1 MTDLPFVSALVQAD
15 LPVWEQCL
23 QAEFLQKMENGTL
36 SEDCFK
42 SYLVEDSLYLREY
55 AKIFAWGMTK
65 ATTMAAMRTYYSLLS
80 FVQENEDLTRLRY
93 LEQYGLRE
101 ADIQS
106 LPLRPESRAYLDC
119 MIDAARTGEGEAE
132 CLMACLPCMLSYGW
146 LFQKLLQRSP
156 AVKDTYYGA
165 LVLDYAGF
173 SEGVQFPGGTAEK
186 QTLTLGSG
194 MFIPG
199 FEEQLVGANIGDD
212 VTVTV
217 TFPTEYHAP
226 ELAGK
231 NAEFRCHVHEIR
243 THDSYQLDD
252 TFAKEIGQCENME
265 QMRENMGKA
274 LQDYYNQRA
283 EQELRWQL
291 MHQAAA
297 TVEEQPID
305 EELDRM
311 VEAQMETLTAQLAQK
326 GLTLEAYC
334 QFTGSDEK
342 KLREDM
348 RPDALEAFR
357 TQKAVEKI
365 AQLENLTV
373 TDEEMDAAIQRIC
386 ADNHMSAEDLKPY
399 FDNGFLTVVRQ
410 QMLRDKATEV
420 VRRSARI
427 TQ

>member
-1 MTDLPFVSALVQAD
+1 MSFTYLNLQGKLEHVTATAEDIERQLQRL
-15 LPVWEQCL
+15 L
-23 QAEFLQKMENGTL
+23 QANPRIVPVVG
-36 SEDCFK
+36 
-42 SYLVEDSLYLREY
+42 R
-55 AKIFAWGMTK
+55 
-65 ATTMAAMRTYYSLLS
+65 AA
-80 FVQENEDLTRLRY
+80 
-93 LEQYGLRE
+93 
-101 ADIQS
+101 
-106 LPLRPESRAYLDC
+106 
-119 MIDAARTGEGEAE
+119 AAGDE
-132 CLMACLPCMLSYGW
+132 
-146 LFQKLLQRSP
+146 
-156 AVKDTYYGA
+156 

-199 FEEQLVGANIGDD
+199 FEEQLIGANAGDD

-231 NAEFRCHVHEIR
+231 AAEFRCHVHEIR
-243 THDSYQLDD
+243 SHSSYELDD
-252 TFAKEIGQCENME
+252 TFAKEIGQCETME

-274 LQDYYNQRA
+274 LQEYYDQRA
-283 EQELRWQL
+283 EQELCWQL

-297 TVEEQPID
+297 TVEERPSD

-311 VEAQMETLTAQLAQK
+311 VEAQLETLKAQLAQK

-420 VRRSARI
+420 VRRSAQI

>member
-1 MTDLPFVSALVQAD
+1 MSFTYLNLQGKLEHVDVTAEDIDRQLQRL
-15 LPVWEQCL
+15 L
-23 QAEFLQKMENGTL
+23 QANPRIIPVTG
-36 SEDCFK
+36 
-42 SYLVEDSLYLREY
+42 R
-55 AKIFAWGMTK
+55 
-65 ATTMAAMRTYYSLLS
+65 AAALGD
-80 FVQENEDLTRLRY
+80 E
-93 LEQYGLRE
+93 
-101 ADIQS
+101 
-106 LPLRPESRAYLDC
+106 
-119 MIDAARTGEGEAE
+119 
-132 CLMACLPCMLSYGW
+132 
-146 LFQKLLQRSP
+146 
-156 AVKDTYYGA
+156 

-173 SEGVQFPGGTAEK
+173 SEGVQFPGGTAQM

-297 TVEEQPID
+297 TVEEQPTD

-373 TDEEMDAAIQRIC
+373 TDEEMDAAIERIC

-420 VRRSARI
+420 VRRSAHI

>member
-1 MTDLPFVSALVQAD
+1 MSFTYLNLQGKLEHVDVTAEDIDRQLQRL
-15 LPVWEQCL
+15 L
-23 QAEFLQKMENGTL
+23 QANPRIIPVTG
-36 SEDCFK
+36 
-42 SYLVEDSLYLREY
+42 R
-55 AKIFAWGMTK
+55 
-65 ATTMAAMRTYYSLLS
+65 AA
-80 FVQENEDLTRLRY
+80 
-93 LEQYGLRE
+93 
-101 ADIQS
+101 
-106 LPLRPESRAYLDC
+106 
-119 MIDAARTGEGEAE
+119 AAGDE
-132 CLMACLPCMLSYGW
+132 
-146 LFQKLLQRSP
+146 
-156 AVKDTYYGA
+156 

-231 NAEFRCHVHEIR
+231 PAEFRCHIHEIR
-243 THDSYQLDD
+243 THSSYELDD
-252 TFAKEIGQCENME
+252 TFAREIGQCDTME

-274 LQDYYNQRA
+274 LQDYYNERA

-297 TVEEQPID
+297 TVEEQPSD

-311 VEAQMETLTAQLAQK
+311 VEAQMETLVAQLAQK

-348 RPDALEAFR
+348 RPDALEAFH

-365 AQLENLTV
+365 AELEDLTV
-373 TDEEMDAAIQRIC
+373 TDEEMNAAIERIC

-420 VRRSARI
+420 VRRSAQI

>member
-1 MTDLPFVSALVQAD
+1 MSFTYLNLQGKLEHVTATAEDIDRQLQRL
-15 LPVWEQCL
+15 L
-23 QAEFLQKMENGTL
+23 QANP
-36 SEDCFK
+36 
-42 SYLVEDSLYLREY
+42 R
-55 AKIFAWGMTK
+55 IIP
-65 ATTMAAMRTYYSLLS
+65 ATGRAAALGD
-80 FVQENEDLTRLRY
+80 E
-93 LEQYGLRE
+93 
-101 ADIQS
+101 
-106 LPLRPESRAYLDC
+106 
-119 MIDAARTGEGEAE
+119 
-132 CLMACLPCMLSYGW
+132 
-146 LFQKLLQRSP
+146 
-156 AVKDTYYGA
+156 

-173 SEGVQFPGGTAEK
+173 SEGVQFPGGTAQM

-199 FEEQLVGANIGDD
+199 FEEQLVGTNIGDD

-297 TVEEQPID
+297 TVEEQPTD

-420 VRRSARI
+420 VRRSAQI

>member
-1 MTDLPFVSALVQAD
+1 MSFTYLNLQGKLEHVTATAEDIDRQLQRL
-15 LPVWEQCL
+15 L
-23 QAEFLQKMENGTL
+23 QANPRIIPVTG
-36 SEDCFK
+36 
-42 SYLVEDSLYLREY
+42 R
-55 AKIFAWGMTK
+55 
-65 ATTMAAMRTYYSLLS
+65 AA
-80 FVQENEDLTRLRY
+80 
-93 LEQYGLRE
+93 
-101 ADIQS
+101 
-106 LPLRPESRAYLDC
+106 
-119 MIDAARTGEGEAE
+119 AAGDE
-132 CLMACLPCMLSYGW
+132 
-146 LFQKLLQRSP
+146 
-156 AVKDTYYGA
+156 

-173 SEGVQFPGGTAEK
+173 SEGVQFPGGTAQM

-231 NAEFRCHVHEIR
+231 NAEFRCHIHEIR

-274 LQDYYNQRA
+274 LQDYYNERA

-297 TVEEQPID
+297 TVEEQPTD

-326 GLTLEAYC
+326 GLMLEAYC

-373 TDEEMDAAIQRIC
+373 TDEEMDAAIERIC

-420 VRRSARI
+420 VRRSAQI
-427 TQ
+427 TE

>member
-1 MTDLPFVSALVQAD
+1 MSFTYLNLQGKLEHVDVTAEDIDRQLQRL
-15 LPVWEQCL
+15 L
-23 QAEFLQKMENGTL
+23 QANPRIIPVTG
-36 SEDCFK
+36 
-42 SYLVEDSLYLREY
+42 R
-55 AKIFAWGMTK
+55 
-65 ATTMAAMRTYYSLLS
+65 AAALGD
-80 FVQENEDLTRLRY
+80 E
-93 LEQYGLRE
+93 
-101 ADIQS
+101 
-106 LPLRPESRAYLDC
+106 
-119 MIDAARTGEGEAE
+119 
-132 CLMACLPCMLSYGW
+132 
-146 LFQKLLQRSP
+146 
-156 AVKDTYYGA
+156 

-274 LQDYYNQRA
+274 LQDYYNERA

-297 TVEEQPID
+297 TVEEQPTD

-373 TDEEMDAAIQRIC
+373 TDEEMDAAIERIC

-420 VRRSARI
+420 VRRSAQI

>member
-1 MTDLPFVSALVQAD
+1 MSFTYLNLQGKLEHVDVTAEDIDRQLQRL
-15 LPVWEQCL
+15 L
-23 QAEFLQKMENGTL
+23 QANPRIIPVTG
-36 SEDCFK
+36 
-42 SYLVEDSLYLREY
+42 R
-55 AKIFAWGMTK
+55 
-65 ATTMAAMRTYYSLLS
+65 AAALGD
-80 FVQENEDLTRLRY
+80 E
-93 LEQYGLRE
+93 
-101 ADIQS
+101 
-106 LPLRPESRAYLDC
+106 
-119 MIDAARTGEGEAE
+119 
-132 CLMACLPCMLSYGW
+132 
-146 LFQKLLQRSP
+146 
-156 AVKDTYYGA
+156 

-194 MFIPG
+194 MFISG
-199 FEEQLVGANIGDD
+199 FEEQLVGTNIGDD

-231 NAEFRCHVHEIR
+231 PAEFRCHVHEIR
-243 THDSYQLDD
+243 THSSYELDD
-252 TFAKEIGQCENME
+252 TFAKEIGQCDTME

-274 LQDYYNQRA
+274 LQDYYNERA

-297 TVEEQPID
+297 TVEEQPSD

-311 VEAQMETLTAQLAQK
+311 VEAQMETLVAQLAQK

-373 TDEEMDAAIQRIC
+373 TDEEMNAAIERIC

-420 VRRSARI
+420 VRRSAQI

>member
-1 MTDLPFVSALVQAD
+1 MSFTYLNLQSKLEHVDVTAEDIDRQLQRL
-15 LPVWEQCL
+15 L
-23 QAEFLQKMENGTL
+23 QANPRIIPVTG
-36 SEDCFK
+36 
-42 SYLVEDSLYLREY
+42 R
-55 AKIFAWGMTK
+55 
-65 ATTMAAMRTYYSLLS
+65 AAALGD
-80 FVQENEDLTRLRY
+80 E
-93 LEQYGLRE
+93 
-101 ADIQS
+101 
-106 LPLRPESRAYLDC
+106 
-119 MIDAARTGEGEAE
+119 
-132 CLMACLPCMLSYGW
+132 
-146 LFQKLLQRSP
+146 
-156 AVKDTYYGA
+156 

-199 FEEQLVGANIGDD
+199 FEEQLVGTNIGDD

-217 TFPTEYHAP
+217 TFPTEYHAL

-231 NAEFRCHVHEIR
+231 PAEFRCHVHEIR
-243 THDSYQLDD
+243 THSSYELDD
-252 TFAKEIGQCENME
+252 TFAKEIGQCDTME

-274 LQDYYNQRA
+274 LQDYYNERA

-291 MHQAAA
+291 MHQVAA
-297 TVEEQPID
+297 TVEEQPSD

-373 TDEEMDAAIQRIC
+373 TDEEMNAAIERIC

-420 VRRSARI
+420 VRRSAQI

>member
-1 MTDLPFVSALVQAD
+1 MSFTYLNLQGKLEHVTATAEDIDRQLQRL
-15 LPVWEQCL
+15 L
-23 QAEFLQKMENGTL
+23 QANPRIIPVTGRT
-36 SEDCFK
+36 
-42 SYLVEDSLYLREY
+42 
-55 AKIFAWGMTK
+55 
-65 ATTMAAMRTYYSLLS
+65 AALGD
-80 FVQENEDLTRLRY
+80 E
-93 LEQYGLRE
+93 
-101 ADIQS
+101 
-106 LPLRPESRAYLDC
+106 
-119 MIDAARTGEGEAE
+119 
-132 CLMACLPCMLSYGW
+132 
-146 LFQKLLQRSP
+146 
-156 AVKDTYYGA
+156 

-173 SEGVQFPGGTAEK
+173 SEGVQFPGGTAQM

-243 THDSYQLDD
+243 THDSYQMDD

-297 TVEEQPID
+297 TVEEQPTD

-420 VRRSARI
+420 VRRSAQI

>member
-1 MTDLPFVSALVQAD
+1 MSFTYLNLQGKLEHVDVTAEDIDRQLQRL
-15 LPVWEQCL
+15 L
-23 QAEFLQKMENGTL
+23 QANPRIIPVTG
-36 SEDCFK
+36 
-42 SYLVEDSLYLREY
+42 R
-55 AKIFAWGMTK
+55 
-65 ATTMAAMRTYYSLLS
+65 AAALGD
-80 FVQENEDLTRLRY
+80 E
-93 LEQYGLRE
+93 
-101 ADIQS
+101 
-106 LPLRPESRAYLDC
+106 
-119 MIDAARTGEGEAE
+119 
-132 CLMACLPCMLSYGW
+132 
-146 LFQKLLQRSP
+146 
-156 AVKDTYYGA
+156 

-186 QTLTLGSG
+186 QALTLGSG

-199 FEEQLVGANIGDD
+199 FGEQLVGTNIGDD

-231 NAEFRCHVHEIR
+231 PAEFRCHVHEIR
-243 THDSYQLDD
+243 THSSYELDD
-252 TFAKEIGQCENME
+252 TFAKEIGQCDTME

-274 LQDYYNQRA
+274 LQDYYNERA

-297 TVEEQPID
+297 TVEEQPSD

-365 AQLENLTV
+365 AQLEDLTV
-373 TDEEMDAAIQRIC
+373 TDEEMNAAIERIC

-420 VRRSARI
+420 VRRSAQI

>member
-1 MTDLPFVSALVQAD
+1 MSFTYLNLQGKLEHVTATAEDIDRQMQRL
-15 LPVWEQCL
+15 L
-23 QAEFLQKMENGTL
+23 QANPRIIPVTG
-36 SEDCFK
+36 
-42 SYLVEDSLYLREY
+42 R
-55 AKIFAWGMTK
+55 
-65 ATTMAAMRTYYSLLS
+65 AAALGD
-80 FVQENEDLTRLRY
+80 E
-93 LEQYGLRE
+93 
-101 ADIQS
+101 
-106 LPLRPESRAYLDC
+106 
-119 MIDAARTGEGEAE
+119 
-132 CLMACLPCMLSYGW
+132 
-146 LFQKLLQRSP
+146 
-156 AVKDTYYGA
+156 

-173 SEGVQFPGGTAEK
+173 SEGVQFPGGTAQM

-265 QMRENMGKA
+265 QMREKMGKA

-297 TVEEQPID
+297 TVEEQPTD

-420 VRRSARI
+420 VRRSAQI

>member
-1 MTDLPFVSALVQAD
+1 MSFTYLNLQGKLEHVTATAEDIERQLQRL
-15 LPVWEQCL
+15 L
-23 QAEFLQKMENGTL
+23 QANPRIVPVVG
-36 SEDCFK
+36 
-42 SYLVEDSLYLREY
+42 R
-55 AKIFAWGMTK
+55 
-65 ATTMAAMRTYYSLLS
+65 AA
-80 FVQENEDLTRLRY
+80 
-93 LEQYGLRE
+93 
-101 ADIQS
+101 
-106 LPLRPESRAYLDC
+106 
-119 MIDAARTGEGEAE
+119 AAGDE
-132 CLMACLPCMLSYGW
+132 
-146 LFQKLLQRSP
+146 
-156 AVKDTYYGA
+156 

-199 FEEQLVGANIGDD
+199 FEEQLIGANAGDD

-231 NAEFRCHVHEIR
+231 AAEFRCHVHEIR
-243 THDSYQLDD
+243 SHSSYELDD
-252 TFAKEIGQCENME
+252 TFAREIGQCETME

-274 LQDYYNQRA
+274 LQEYYDQRA
-283 EQELRWQL
+283 EQELCWQL

-297 TVEEQPID
+297 TVEEQPSE

-311 VEAQMETLTAQLAQK
+311 VEAQMETLKAQLAQK

-365 AQLENLTV
+365 AKLEGLTV
-373 TDEEMDAAIQRIC
+373 SDEEMNAAFAQIC
-386 ADNHMSAEDLKPY
+386 ADNHMRPEDLKPY
-399 FDNGFLTVVRQ
+399 FDNGFQDVVRQ
-410 QMLRDKATEV
+410 QMLRDKATQV
-420 VRRSARI
+420 VRRGARI
-427 TQ
+427 TK

>member
-1 MTDLPFVSALVQAD
+1 MSFTYLNLQGKLEHVDVTAEDIDRQLQRL
-15 LPVWEQCL
+15 L
-23 QAEFLQKMENGTL
+23 QANPRIIPVTG
-36 SEDCFK
+36 
-42 SYLVEDSLYLREY
+42 R
-55 AKIFAWGMTK
+55 
-65 ATTMAAMRTYYSLLS
+65 AAALGD
-80 FVQENEDLTRLRY
+80 E
-93 LEQYGLRE
+93 
-101 ADIQS
+101 
-106 LPLRPESRAYLDC
+106 
-119 MIDAARTGEGEAE
+119 
-132 CLMACLPCMLSYGW
+132 
-146 LFQKLLQRSP
+146 
-156 AVKDTYYGA
+156 

-194 MFIPG
+194 MFISG
-199 FEEQLVGANIGDD
+199 FEEQLVGTNIGDD

-231 NAEFRCHVHEIR
+231 PAEFRCHVHEIR
-243 THDSYQLDD
+243 THSSYELDD
-252 TFAKEIGQCENME
+252 TFAKEIGQCDTME

-274 LQDYYNQRA
+274 LQDYYNERA

-291 MHQAAA
+291 MHQVAA
-297 TVEEQPID
+297 TVEEQPAD

-311 VEAQMETLTAQLAQK
+311 VEAQMETLVAQLAQK

-373 TDEEMDAAIQRIC
+373 TDEEMNAAIERIC

-420 VRRSARI
+420 VRRSAQI

>member
-1 MTDLPFVSALVQAD
+1 MSFTYLNLQGKLEHVTATAEDIDRQLQRL
-15 LPVWEQCL
+15 L
-23 QAEFLQKMENGTL
+23 QANPRIIPVTG
-36 SEDCFK
+36 
-42 SYLVEDSLYLREY
+42 R
-55 AKIFAWGMTK
+55 
-65 ATTMAAMRTYYSLLS
+65 AAALGD
-80 FVQENEDLTRLRY
+80 E
-93 LEQYGLRE
+93 
-101 ADIQS
+101 
-106 LPLRPESRAYLDC
+106 
-119 MIDAARTGEGEAE
+119 
-132 CLMACLPCMLSYGW
+132 
-146 LFQKLLQRSP
+146 
-156 AVKDTYYGA
+156 

-173 SEGVQFPGGTAEK
+173 SEGVQFPGGTAQM

-226 ELAGK
+226 EQAGK

-420 VRRSARI
+420 VRRSAQI

>member
-1 MTDLPFVSALVQAD
+1 MSFTYLNLQGKLEHVDVTAEDIDRQLQRL
-15 LPVWEQCL
+15 L
-23 QAEFLQKMENGTL
+23 QANPRIIPVTG
-36 SEDCFK
+36 
-42 SYLVEDSLYLREY
+42 R
-55 AKIFAWGMTK
+55 
-65 ATTMAAMRTYYSLLS
+65 AAALGD
-80 FVQENEDLTRLRY
+80 E
-93 LEQYGLRE
+93 
-101 ADIQS
+101 
-106 LPLRPESRAYLDC
+106 
-119 MIDAARTGEGEAE
+119 
-132 CLMACLPCMLSYGW
+132 
-146 LFQKLLQRSP
+146 
-156 AVKDTYYGA
+156 

-199 FEEQLVGANIGDD
+199 FEEQLVGTNIGDD

-231 NAEFRCHVHEIR
+231 PAEFRCHVHEIR
-243 THDSYQLDD
+243 THSSYELDD
-252 TFAKEIGQCENME
+252 TFAKEIGQCDTME

-274 LQDYYNQRA
+274 LQDYYNERA

-297 TVEEQPID
+297 TVEEQPSD

-311 VEAQMETLTAQLAQK
+311 VEAQMETLVAQLAQK

-373 TDEEMDAAIQRIC
+373 TDEEMNAAIERIC

-420 VRRSARI
+420 VRRSAQI

>member
-1 MTDLPFVSALVQAD
+1 MSFTYLNLQGKLEHVDVTAEDIDRQLQRL
-15 LPVWEQCL
+15 L
-23 QAEFLQKMENGTL
+23 QANPRIIPVTG
-36 SEDCFK
+36 
-42 SYLVEDSLYLREY
+42 R
-55 AKIFAWGMTK
+55 
-65 ATTMAAMRTYYSLLS
+65 AAALGD
-80 FVQENEDLTRLRY
+80 E
-93 LEQYGLRE
+93 
-101 ADIQS
+101 
-106 LPLRPESRAYLDC
+106 
-119 MIDAARTGEGEAE
+119 
-132 CLMACLPCMLSYGW
+132 
-146 LFQKLLQRSP
+146 
-156 AVKDTYYGA
+156 

-199 FEEQLVGANIGDD
+199 FEEQLVGTNIGDD

-231 NAEFRCHVHEIR
+231 PAEFRCHVHEIR
-243 THDSYQLDD
+243 THSSYELDD

-297 TVEEQPID
+297 TVEEQPTD

-311 VEAQMETLTAQLAQK
+311 VEAQMETLVAQLAQK

-373 TDEEMDAAIQRIC
+373 TDEEMNAAIERIC

-420 VRRSARI
+420 VRRSAQI

>member
-1 MTDLPFVSALVQAD
+1 MSFTYLNLQGKLEHVTATAEDIDRQLQRL
-15 LPVWEQCL
+15 L
-23 QAEFLQKMENGTL
+23 QANPRIIPVTGRT
-36 SEDCFK
+36 
-42 SYLVEDSLYLREY
+42 
-55 AKIFAWGMTK
+55 
-65 ATTMAAMRTYYSLLS
+65 AALGD
-80 FVQENEDLTRLRY
+80 E
-93 LEQYGLRE
+93 
-101 ADIQS
+101 
-106 LPLRPESRAYLDC
+106 
-119 MIDAARTGEGEAE
+119 
-132 CLMACLPCMLSYGW
+132 
-146 LFQKLLQRSP
+146 
-156 AVKDTYYGA
+156 

-173 SEGVQFPGGTAEK
+173 SEGVQFPGGTAQM

-297 TVEEQPID
+297 TVEEQPTD

-420 VRRSARI
+420 VRRSAQI

>member
-1 MTDLPFVSALVQAD
+1 MSFTYLNLQGKLEHVTATAEDIDRQMQRL
-15 LPVWEQCL
+15 L
-23 QAEFLQKMENGTL
+23 QANPRIIPVTG
-36 SEDCFK
+36 
-42 SYLVEDSLYLREY
+42 R
-55 AKIFAWGMTK
+55 
-65 ATTMAAMRTYYSLLS
+65 AAALGD
-80 FVQENEDLTRLRY
+80 E
-93 LEQYGLRE
+93 
-101 ADIQS
+101 
-106 LPLRPESRAYLDC
+106 
-119 MIDAARTGEGEAE
+119 
-132 CLMACLPCMLSYGW
+132 
-146 LFQKLLQRSP
+146 
-156 AVKDTYYGA
+156 

-173 SEGVQFPGGTAEK
+173 SEGVQFPGGTAQM

-212 VTVTV
+212 VTVTVTV

-297 TVEEQPID
+297 TVEEQPTD

-420 VRRSARI
+420 VRRSAQI

>member
-1 MTDLPFVSALVQAD
+1 MSFTYLN
-15 LPVWEQCL
+15 L
-23 QAEFLQKMENGTL
+23 QGKLEHVTATAEDIDRQLQ
-36 SEDCFK
+36 
-42 SYLVEDSLYLREY
+42 R
-55 AKIFAWGMTK
+55 
-65 ATTMAAMRTYYSLLS
+65 
-80 FVQENEDLTRLRY
+80 
-93 LEQYGLRE
+93 
-101 ADIQS
+101 
-106 LPLRPESRAYLDC
+106 
-119 MIDAARTGEGEAE
+119 
-132 CLMACLPCMLSYGW
+132 
-146 LFQKLLQRSP
+146 LLQSNPRIIP
-156 AVKDTYYGA
+156 VTGRAAALGDE

-297 TVEEQPID
+297 TVEEQPTD

-420 VRRSARI
+420 VRRSAQI

>member
-1 MTDLPFVSALVQAD
+1 MSFTYLNLQGKLEHVTATAEDIDRQLQRL
-15 LPVWEQCL
+15 L
-23 QAEFLQKMENGTL
+23 QANPCIIPVTG
-36 SEDCFK
+36 
-42 SYLVEDSLYLREY
+42 R
-55 AKIFAWGMTK
+55 
-65 ATTMAAMRTYYSLLS
+65 AAALGD
-80 FVQENEDLTRLRY
+80 E
-93 LEQYGLRE
+93 
-101 ADIQS
+101 
-106 LPLRPESRAYLDC
+106 
-119 MIDAARTGEGEAE
+119 
-132 CLMACLPCMLSYGW
+132 
-146 LFQKLLQRSP
+146 
-156 AVKDTYYGA
+156 

-199 FEEQLVGANIGDD
+199 FEEQLVGTNIGDD

-297 TVEEQPID
+297 TVEEQPTD

>member
-1 MTDLPFVSALVQAD
+1 MSFTYLNLQGKLEHVDVTAEDIDRQLQRL
-15 LPVWEQCL
+15 L
-23 QAEFLQKMENGTL
+23 QANPRIIPVTG
-36 SEDCFK
+36 
-42 SYLVEDSLYLREY
+42 R
-55 AKIFAWGMTK
+55 
-65 ATTMAAMRTYYSLLS
+65 AAALGD
-80 FVQENEDLTRLRY
+80 E
-93 LEQYGLRE
+93 
-101 ADIQS
+101 
-106 LPLRPESRAYLDC
+106 
-119 MIDAARTGEGEAE
+119 
-132 CLMACLPCMLSYGW
+132 
-146 LFQKLLQRSP
+146 
-156 AVKDTYYGA
+156 

-199 FEEQLVGANIGDD
+199 FEEQLVGTNIGDD

-231 NAEFRCHVHEIR
+231 PAEFRCHVNEIR
-243 THDSYQLDD
+243 THSSYELDD
-252 TFAKEIGQCENME
+252 TFAKEIGQCDTME

-274 LQDYYNQRA
+274 LQDYYNERA

-291 MHQAAA
+291 MHQVAA
-297 TVEEQPID
+297 TVEEQPTD

-311 VEAQMETLTAQLAQK
+311 VEAQMETLVAQLAQK

-373 TDEEMDAAIQRIC
+373 TDEEMNAAIERIC

-420 VRRSARI
+420 VRRSAQI

>member
-1 MTDLPFVSALVQAD
+1 MSYTYLNLQGKLAHVTATAEDIDRQLQRL
-15 LPVWEQCL
+15 L
-23 QAEFLQKMENGTL
+23 QANPRIIPVTG
-36 SEDCFK
+36 
-42 SYLVEDSLYLREY
+42 R
-55 AKIFAWGMTK
+55 
-65 ATTMAAMRTYYSLLS
+65 AAALGD
-80 FVQENEDLTRLRY
+80 E
-93 LEQYGLRE
+93 
-101 ADIQS
+101 
-106 LPLRPESRAYLDC
+106 
-119 MIDAARTGEGEAE
+119 
-132 CLMACLPCMLSYGW
+132 
-146 LFQKLLQRSP
+146 
-156 AVKDTYYGA
+156 

-297 TVEEQPID
+297 TVEEQPTD

-420 VRRSARI
+420 VRRSAQI

>member
-1 MTDLPFVSALVQAD
+1 MSFTYLNLQGKLEHVDVTAEDIDRQLQRL
-15 LPVWEQCL
+15 L
-23 QAEFLQKMENGTL
+23 QANPRIEPVVG
-36 SEDCFK
+36 
-42 SYLVEDSLYLREY
+42 R
-55 AKIFAWGMTK
+55 
-65 ATTMAAMRTYYSLLS
+65 AAALGD
-80 FVQENEDLTRLRY
+80 E
-93 LEQYGLRE
+93 
-101 ADIQS
+101 
-106 LPLRPESRAYLDC
+106 
-119 MIDAARTGEGEAE
+119 
-132 CLMACLPCMLSYGW
+132 
-146 LFQKLLQRSP
+146 
-156 AVKDTYYGA
+156 

-231 NAEFRCHVHEIR
+231 PAEFRCRVHEIR
-243 THDSYQLDD
+243 THGTYEMDD
-252 TFAKEIGQCENME
+252 NFAKEIGQCDTME

-274 LQDYYNQRA
+274 LQDYYNERA

-291 MHQAAA
+291 MHQVAA
-297 TVEEQPID
+297 TVEEQPSV

-373 TDEEMDAAIQRIC
+373 TDEEMNAAIERIC

-420 VRRSARI
+420 VRRSAQI

>member
-1 MTDLPFVSALVQAD
+1 MSFTYLNLQGKLEHVTATAEDIDRQMQRL
-15 LPVWEQCL
+15 L
-23 QAEFLQKMENGTL
+23 QANPRIIPVTG
-36 SEDCFK
+36 
-42 SYLVEDSLYLREY
+42 R
-55 AKIFAWGMTK
+55 
-65 ATTMAAMRTYYSLLS
+65 AAALGD
-80 FVQENEDLTRLRY
+80 E
-93 LEQYGLRE
+93 
-101 ADIQS
+101 
-106 LPLRPESRAYLDC
+106 
-119 MIDAARTGEGEAE
+119 
-132 CLMACLPCMLSYGW
+132 
-146 LFQKLLQRSP
+146 
-156 AVKDTYYGA
+156 

-373 TDEEMDAAIQRIC
+373 TDEEMDAAIQLIC
-386 ADNHMSAEDLKPY
+386 ADNHISA
-399 FDNGFLTVVRQ
+399 
-410 QMLRDKATEV
+410 
-420 VRRSARI
+420 
-427 TQ
+427 

>member
-1 MTDLPFVSALVQAD
+1 MSFTYLNLQGKLEHVTATAEDIDRQMQRL
-15 LPVWEQCL
+15 L
-23 QAEFLQKMENGTL
+23 QANPRIIPVTG
-36 SEDCFK
+36 
-42 SYLVEDSLYLREY
+42 R
-55 AKIFAWGMTK
+55 
-65 ATTMAAMRTYYSLLS
+65 AAALGD
-80 FVQENEDLTRLRY
+80 E
-93 LEQYGLRE
+93 
-101 ADIQS
+101 
-106 LPLRPESRAYLDC
+106 
-119 MIDAARTGEGEAE
+119 
-132 CLMACLPCMLSYGW
+132 
-146 LFQKLLQRSP
+146 
-156 AVKDTYYGA
+156 

-173 SEGVQFPGGTAEK
+173 SEGVQFPGGTAQM

-231 NAEFRCHVHEIR
+231 PAEFRCHVHEIR

-297 TVEEQPID
+297 TVEEQPTD

-311 VEAQMETLTAQLAQK
+311 VEAQMETLTAQLTQK

-420 VRRSARI
+420 VRRSAQI

>member
-1 MTDLPFVSALVQAD
+1 MSFTYLNLQGKLEHVTATAEDIDRQMQRL
-15 LPVWEQCL
+15 L
-23 QAEFLQKMENGTL
+23 QANPHIIPVTG
-36 SEDCFK
+36 
-42 SYLVEDSLYLREY
+42 R
-55 AKIFAWGMTK
+55 
-65 ATTMAAMRTYYSLLS
+65 AAALGD
-80 FVQENEDLTRLRY
+80 E
-93 LEQYGLRE
+93 
-101 ADIQS
+101 
-106 LPLRPESRAYLDC
+106 
-119 MIDAARTGEGEAE
+119 
-132 CLMACLPCMLSYGW
+132 
-146 LFQKLLQRSP
+146 
-156 AVKDTYYGA
+156 

-297 TVEEQPID
+297 TVEEQPTD

-420 VRRSARI
+420 VRRSAQI

>member
-1 MTDLPFVSALVQAD
+1 MSFTYLNLQGKLEHVDVTAEDIDRQLQRL
-15 LPVWEQCL
+15 L
-23 QAEFLQKMENGTL
+23 QANPRIIPVTG
-36 SEDCFK
+36 
-42 SYLVEDSLYLREY
+42 R
-55 AKIFAWGMTK
+55 
-65 ATTMAAMRTYYSLLS
+65 AAALGD
-80 FVQENEDLTRLRY
+80 E
-93 LEQYGLRE
+93 
-101 ADIQS
+101 
-106 LPLRPESRAYLDC
+106 
-119 MIDAARTGEGEAE
+119 
-132 CLMACLPCMLSYGW
+132 
-146 LFQKLLQRSP
+146 
-156 AVKDTYYGA
+156 

-173 SEGVQFPGGTAEK
+173 SEGVQFPGGTAQM

-217 TFPTEYHAP
+217 MFPTEYHAP

-297 TVEEQPID
+297 TVEEQPSD

-365 AQLENLTV
+365 AQLEDLTV
-373 TDEEMDAAIQRIC
+373 TDEEMNAAIERIC

-420 VRRSARI
+420 VRRSAQI

>member
-1 MTDLPFVSALVQAD
+1 MSFTYLNLQGKLEHVDVTAEDIDRQLQRL
-15 LPVWEQCL
+15 L
-23 QAEFLQKMENGTL
+23 QANPRIIPVTG
-36 SEDCFK
+36 
-42 SYLVEDSLYLREY
+42 R
-55 AKIFAWGMTK
+55 
-65 ATTMAAMRTYYSLLS
+65 AAALGD
-80 FVQENEDLTRLRY
+80 E
-93 LEQYGLRE
+93 
-101 ADIQS
+101 
-106 LPLRPESRAYLDC
+106 
-119 MIDAARTGEGEAE
+119 
-132 CLMACLPCMLSYGW
+132 
-146 LFQKLLQRSP
+146 
-156 AVKDTYYGA
+156 

-194 MFIPG
+194 MFISG
-199 FEEQLVGANIGDD
+199 FEEQLVGTNIGDD

-231 NAEFRCHVHEIR
+231 PAEFRCHVHEIR
-243 THDSYQLDD
+243 THSSYELDD
-252 TFAKEIGQCENME
+252 TFAKEIGQCDTME

-274 LQDYYNQRA
+274 LQDYYNERA

-291 MHQAAA
+291 MHQVAA
-297 TVEEQPID
+297 TVEEQPTD

-311 VEAQMETLTAQLAQK
+311 VEAQMETLVAQLAQK

-373 TDEEMDAAIQRIC
+373 TDEEMNAAIERIC

-420 VRRSARI
+420 VRRSAQI

>member
-1 MTDLPFVSALVQAD
+1 MSFTYLNLQGKLEHVTATAEDIDRQLQRL
-15 LPVWEQCL
+15 L
-23 QAEFLQKMENGTL
+23 QANPRIIPVTG
-36 SEDCFK
+36 
-42 SYLVEDSLYLREY
+42 R
-55 AKIFAWGMTK
+55 
-65 ATTMAAMRTYYSLLS
+65 AAALGD
-80 FVQENEDLTRLRY
+80 E
-93 LEQYGLRE
+93 
-101 ADIQS
+101 
-106 LPLRPESRAYLDC
+106 
-119 MIDAARTGEGEAE
+119 
-132 CLMACLPCMLSYGW
+132 
-146 LFQKLLQRSP
+146 
-156 AVKDTYYGA
+156 

-297 TVEEQPID
+297 TVEEQPTD

-399 FDNGFLTVVRQ
+399 FDIGFLTVVRQ
-410 QMLRDKATEV
+410 QMLRDKATVV
-420 VRRSARI
+420 VRRSAQI

>member
-1 MTDLPFVSALVQAD
+1 MSFTYLNLQGKLEHVDVTAEDIDRQLQRL
-15 LPVWEQCL
+15 L
-23 QAEFLQKMENGTL
+23 QANPRIEPVVG
-36 SEDCFK
+36 
-42 SYLVEDSLYLREY
+42 R
-55 AKIFAWGMTK
+55 
-65 ATTMAAMRTYYSLLS
+65 AAALGD
-80 FVQENEDLTRLRY
+80 E
-93 LEQYGLRE
+93 
-101 ADIQS
+101 
-106 LPLRPESRAYLDC
+106 
-119 MIDAARTGEGEAE
+119 
-132 CLMACLPCMLSYGW
+132 
-146 LFQKLLQRSP
+146 
-156 AVKDTYYGA
+156 

-231 NAEFRCHVHEIR
+231 PAEFRCRVHEIR
-243 THDSYQLDD
+243 THGTYEMDD
-252 TFAKEIGQCENME
+252 TFAKEIGQCDTME

-274 LQDYYNQRA
+274 LQDYYNERA

-297 TVEEQPID
+297 TVEEQPSD

-365 AQLENLTV
+365 AQLEDLTV
-373 TDEEMDAAIQRIC
+373 ADEEMNAAIERIC

-420 VRRSARI
+420 VRRSAQI
-427 TQ
+427 TR

>member
-1 MTDLPFVSALVQAD
+1 MSFTYLNLQGKLEHVTATAEDIDRQLQRL
-15 LPVWEQCL
+15 L
-23 QAEFLQKMENGTL
+23 QANPRIIPVTG
-36 SEDCFK
+36 
-42 SYLVEDSLYLREY
+42 R
-55 AKIFAWGMTK
+55 
-65 ATTMAAMRTYYSLLS
+65 AAALGD
-80 FVQENEDLTRLRY
+80 E
-93 LEQYGLRE
+93 
-101 ADIQS
+101 
-106 LPLRPESRAYLDC
+106 
-119 MIDAARTGEGEAE
+119 
-132 CLMACLPCMLSYGW
+132 
-146 LFQKLLQRSP
+146 
-156 AVKDTYYGA
+156 

-173 SEGVQFPGGTAEK
+173 SEGVQFPGGTAQM

-199 FEEQLVGANIGDD
+199 FEEQLVGTNIGDD

-252 TFAKEIGQCENME
+252 TFAKEIGQCESME

-297 TVEEQPID
+297 TVEEQPTD

-420 VRRSARI
+420 VRRSAQI

>member
-1 MTDLPFVSALVQAD
+1 MSFTYLNLQGKLEHVTATAEDIDRQLQRL
-15 LPVWEQCL
+15 L
-23 QAEFLQKMENGTL
+23 QANPRIIPVTG
-36 SEDCFK
+36 
-42 SYLVEDSLYLREY
+42 R
-55 AKIFAWGMTK
+55 
-65 ATTMAAMRTYYSLLS
+65 AA
-80 FVQENEDLTRLRY
+80 
-93 LEQYGLRE
+93 
-101 ADIQS
+101 
-106 LPLRPESRAYLDC
+106 
-119 MIDAARTGEGEAE
+119 AAGDE
-132 CLMACLPCMLSYGW
+132 
-146 LFQKLLQRSP
+146 
-156 AVKDTYYGA
+156 

-173 SEGVQFPGGTAEK
+173 SEGVQFPGGTAQM

-226 ELAGK
+226 DLAGK
-231 NAEFRCHVHEIR
+231 NAEFRCHIHEIR

-252 TFAKEIGQCENME
+252 TFAREIGQCENME

-274 LQDYYNQRA
+274 LQDYYNERA

-297 TVEEQPID
+297 TVEEQPTD

-373 TDEEMDAAIQRIC
+373 TDEEIDAAIERIC

-420 VRRSARI
+420 VRRSAQI
-427 TQ
+427 TE

>member
-1 MTDLPFVSALVQAD
+1 MSFTYLNLQGKLEHVDVTAEDIDRQLQRL
-15 LPVWEQCL
+15 L
-23 QAEFLQKMENGTL
+23 QANPRIVPVVG
-36 SEDCFK
+36 
-42 SYLVEDSLYLREY
+42 R
-55 AKIFAWGMTK
+55 
-65 ATTMAAMRTYYSLLS
+65 AA
-80 FVQENEDLTRLRY
+80 
-93 LEQYGLRE
+93 
-101 ADIQS
+101 
-106 LPLRPESRAYLDC
+106 
-119 MIDAARTGEGEAE
+119 AAGDE
-132 CLMACLPCMLSYGW
+132 
-146 LFQKLLQRSP
+146 
-156 AVKDTYYGA
+156 

-199 FEEQLVGANIGDD
+199 FEEQLVGTNIGDD

-231 NAEFRCHVHEIR
+231 PAEFRCHVHEIR
-243 THDSYQLDD
+243 THSSYELDD
-252 TFAKEIGQCENME
+252 TFAKEIGQCDTME

-274 LQDYYNQRA
+274 LQDYYNERA

-297 TVEEQPID
+297 TVEEQPSD

-311 VEAQMETLTAQLAQK
+311 VEAQMETLTAQLAQQ

-342 KLREDM
+342 KLREEI

-365 AQLENLTV
+365 AELENLTV
-373 TDEEMDAAIQRIC
+373 TEE
-386 ADNHMSAEDLKPY
+386 
-399 FDNGFLTVVRQ
+399 
-410 QMLRDKATEV
+410 
-420 VRRSARI
+420 
-427 TQ
+427 

>member
-1 MTDLPFVSALVQAD
+1 MSFTYLNLQGKLEHVDVTAEDIDRQLQRL
-15 LPVWEQCL
+15 L
-23 QAEFLQKMENGTL
+23 QANPRIIPVTG
-36 SEDCFK
+36 
-42 SYLVEDSLYLREY
+42 R
-55 AKIFAWGMTK
+55 
-65 ATTMAAMRTYYSLLS
+65 AAALGD
-80 FVQENEDLTRLRY
+80 E
-93 LEQYGLRE
+93 
-101 ADIQS
+101 
-106 LPLRPESRAYLDC
+106 
-119 MIDAARTGEGEAE
+119 
-132 CLMACLPCMLSYGW
+132 
-146 LFQKLLQRSP
+146 
-156 AVKDTYYGA
+156 

-199 FEEQLVGANIGDD
+199 FEEQLVGTNIGDD

-231 NAEFRCHVHEIR
+231 PAEFRCHVHEIR
-243 THDSYQLDD
+243 THSSYELDD
-252 TFAKEIGQCENME
+252 TFAKEIGQCDTME

-274 LQDYYNQRA
+274 LQDYYNERA

-291 MHQAAA
+291 MHQVAA
-297 TVEEQPID
+297 TVEEQPTD

-311 VEAQMETLTAQLAQK
+311 VEAQMETLVAQLAQK

-373 TDEEMDAAIQRIC
+373 TEEEMNAAIERIC

-420 VRRSARI
+420 VRRSAQI

>member
-1 MTDLPFVSALVQAD
+1 MSFTYLNLQGKLEHVTATAEDIDRQLQRL
-15 LPVWEQCL
+15 L
-23 QAEFLQKMENGTL
+23 QANPRIIPVTG
-36 SEDCFK
+36 
-42 SYLVEDSLYLREY
+42 R
-55 AKIFAWGMTK
+55 
-65 ATTMAAMRTYYSLLS
+65 AA
-80 FVQENEDLTRLRY
+80 
-93 LEQYGLRE
+93 
-101 ADIQS
+101 
-106 LPLRPESRAYLDC
+106 
-119 MIDAARTGEGEAE
+119 AAGDE
-132 CLMACLPCMLSYGW
+132 
-146 LFQKLLQRSP
+146 
-156 AVKDTYYGA
+156 

-173 SEGVQFPGGTAEK
+173 SEGVQFPGGTAQM

-226 ELAGK
+226 DLAGK
-231 NAEFRCHVHEIR
+231 NAEFRCHIHEIR

-252 TFAKEIGQCENME
+252 TFAREIGQCENME

-274 LQDYYNQRA
+274 LQDYYNERA

-297 TVEEQPID
+297 TVEEQPTD

-357 TQKAVEKI
+357 TQTAVEKI

-373 TDEEMDAAIQRIC
+373 TDEEMDAAIERIC

-420 VRRSARI
+420 VRRSAQI
-427 TQ
+427 TE

>member
-1 MTDLPFVSALVQAD
+1 MSFTYLNLQGKLEHVDVMAEDIDRQLQRL
-15 LPVWEQCL
+15 L
-23 QAEFLQKMENGTL
+23 QANPRIIPVTG
-36 SEDCFK
+36 
-42 SYLVEDSLYLREY
+42 R
-55 AKIFAWGMTK
+55 
-65 ATTMAAMRTYYSLLS
+65 AAALGD
-80 FVQENEDLTRLRY
+80 E
-93 LEQYGLRE
+93 
-101 ADIQS
+101 
-106 LPLRPESRAYLDC
+106 
-119 MIDAARTGEGEAE
+119 
-132 CLMACLPCMLSYGW
+132 
-146 LFQKLLQRSP
+146 
-156 AVKDTYYGA
+156 

-199 FEEQLVGANIGDD
+199 FEEQLVGTNIGDD

-231 NAEFRCHVHEIR
+231 PAEFRCHVHEIR
-243 THDSYQLDD
+243 THSSYELDD
-252 TFAKEIGQCENME
+252 TFAKEIGQCDTME

-274 LQDYYNQRA
+274 LQDYYNERA

-291 MHQAAA
+291 MHQVAA
-297 TVEEQPID
+297 TVEEQPSD

-311 VEAQMETLTAQLAQK
+311 VEAQMETLVAQLAQK

-373 TDEEMDAAIQRIC
+373 TDEEMNAAIERIC

-420 VRRSARI
+420 VRRSAQI

>member
-1 MTDLPFVSALVQAD
+1 MSFTYLNLQGKLEHVTATAEDIDRQLQRL
-15 LPVWEQCL
+15 L
-23 QAEFLQKMENGTL
+23 QANPRIIPVTG
-36 SEDCFK
+36 
-42 SYLVEDSLYLREY
+42 R
-55 AKIFAWGMTK
+55 
-65 ATTMAAMRTYYSLLS
+65 AA
-80 FVQENEDLTRLRY
+80 
-93 LEQYGLRE
+93 
-101 ADIQS
+101 
-106 LPLRPESRAYLDC
+106 
-119 MIDAARTGEGEAE
+119 AAGDE
-132 CLMACLPCMLSYGW
+132 
-146 LFQKLLQRSP
+146 
-156 AVKDTYYGA
+156 

-173 SEGVQFPGGTAEK
+173 SEGVQFPGGTAQM

-226 ELAGK
+226 DLAGK
-231 NAEFRCHVHEIR
+231 NAEFRCHIHEIR

-252 TFAKEIGQCENME
+252 TFAREIGQCENME

-274 LQDYYNQRA
+274 LQDYYNERA

-297 TVEEQPID
+297 TVEEQPTD

-373 TDEEMDAAIQRIC
+373 TDEEMDAAIERIC

-420 VRRSARI
+420 VRRSAQI
-427 TQ
+427 TE